1 MIQTSSSRK
10 PRLRTRRFIDA
21 PTGERCEWTIRLRD
35 GSEAQCGRK
44 RAFGAR
50 FCTQHAK
57 MEKRGELQPSE
68 PSGEVPTV
76 PIAPRRIAAGNMVE
90 LKAAIYR
97 HHGWVRKA
105 GESMSAR
112 IKELYEV
119 TANHRAKQFV
129 ATPKGKS
136 THELVRLQK
145 NRLKLHNQMLYA
157 DTMGSNALAN
167 GNGASERGQKE
178 KAQRY
183 YDRGQYWLDRSNDL
197 RDRIAELDMKIR
209 ELE

>member
-1 MIQTSSSRK
+1 M
-10 PRLRTRRFIDA
+10 
-21 PTGERCEWTIRLRD
+21 
-35 GSEAQCGRK
+35 
-44 RAFGAR
+44 
-50 FCTQHAK
+50 
-57 MEKRGELQPSE
+57 
-68 PSGEVPTV
+68 PTV

-119 TANHRAKQFV
+119 TANHRANQFV

-167 GNGASERGQKE
+167 GNAASERGQKE